1 MTDIR
6 IRKGFSYVLDFIWD
20 VSGCRGFLCWYKE
33 RKISREIK
41 TLRNDGELDRVLEES
56 RYAYLHPGAFQGDPG
71 YHVYLRDSNR
81 LEDIVFSCSTE
92 HEALWWIV
100 ENHRK
105 SA

>member
-41 TLRNDGELDRVLEES
+41 TLRNDGELDRVLKNHDMHTFTLVRS
-56 RYAYLHPGAFQGDPG
+56 KVTL
-71 YHVYLRDSNR
+71 
-81 LEDIVFSCSTE
+81 DITFTCE
-92 HEALWWIV
+92 ILIV
-100 ENHRK
+100 
-105 SA
+105 